1 MQRTLNIFYSLR
13 VFFYVT
19 NKESKHSR
27 KISAAQED
35 TDIDVAKSCLYIEQ
49 ALSMQ
54 YLVRQQR
61 AFQKVWPKEAE
72 G

>member
-35 TDIDVAKSCLYIEQ
+35 TDIDVAKSCLYIE
-49 ALSMQ
+49 
-54 YLVRQQR
+54 
-61 AFQKVWPKEAE
+61 
-72 G
+72 